1 MSTPAAGPVDRADY
15 GPAYRPTPFE
25 RGTDGPRTIV
35 VGVDGS
41 PTSLRAAAYACGL
54 ARRQHSRLVAAY
66 VAAPSALSAAS
77 LGVAAGAEEQT
88 FDELATQL
96 RAAAKDR
103 ADEYQL
109 PITFMRLRGD
119 PYAELC
125 SVADDLR
132 ADMLVVGLSTGRC
145 HKLVGS
151 IATRL
156 VKTGRW
162 PVVVVP

>member
-25 RGTDGPRTIV
+25 RGADGPRTIV

-41 PTSLRAAAYACGL
+41 PTSLHAAAYACGL

-66 VAAPSALSAAS
+66 VCSPSPLSAAA
-77 LGVAAGAEEQT
+77 LGVAAGAEEET

-119 PYAELC
+119 PYTELC
-125 SVADDLR
+125 KVADDVR
-132 ADMLVVGLSTGRC
+132 ADMLVVGLSASRG
-145 HKLVGS
+145 HKLIGS
-151 IATRL
+151 IAAKL

-162 PVVVVP
+162 PVLVVP

>member
-1 MSTPAAGPVDRADY
+1 M
-15 GPAYRPTPFE
+15 
-25 RGTDGPRTIV
+25 
-35 VGVDGS
+35 
-41 PTSLRAAAYACGL
+41 
-54 ARRQHSRLVAAY
+54 AAY
-66 VAAPSALSAAS
+66 VAAPSALNAAA

-96 RAAAKDR
+96 RCAARDR

-119 PYAELC
+119 PYTELC
-125 SVADDLR
+125 NVADDLR
-132 ADMLVVGLSTGRC
+132 ADMLVVGLSAGRG
-145 HKLVGS
+145 HKLIGS
-151 IATRL
+151 IATKL